1 VGRILRALLAFCC
14 LALFSVGCSKSEDK
28 LAQIQGKVYYH
39 GVPLHG
45 GTIVFVP
52 DADRGGHGPELAA
65 EIRPDGS
72 YSLKGE
78 NGQGVNPGCYR
89 VTIAADAADALPE
102 RYSDPDKSGEMHEI
116 KPGVVNIVD
125 IRLD

>member
-1 VGRILRALLAFCC
+1 MGRILRVALTALFLALLA
-14 LALFSVGCSKSEDK
+14 AGCSKSEDK
-28 LAQIQGKVYYH
+28 LSQIQGKVYYR

-52 DADRGGHGPELAA
+52 DAERGGHGPELAA

-102 RYSDPDKSGEMHEI
+102 RYSDPDKSGENHEI